1 MSDQLPN
8 LVKGSIQRSYLEQD
22 GWWATLVLD
31 EFAFLQDLG
40 YKLTGSPTAGVHFHQ
55 RGHYI
60 SYHGPRVDVSVG
72 YDPDDTQTIDA
83 TVFDPSIPLFTPLDQ
98 LILGRHPAA
107 SVPRRTPLDRSAAEE
122 NVRWWAAGLRSIAP
136 DVL

>member
-1 MSDQLPN
+1 
-8 LVKGSIQRSYLEQD
+8 
-22 GWWATLVLD
+22 
-31 EFAFLQDLG
+31 
-40 YKLTGSPTAGVHFHQ
+40 
-55 RGHYI
+55 
-60 SYHGPRVDVSVG
+60 VSVG